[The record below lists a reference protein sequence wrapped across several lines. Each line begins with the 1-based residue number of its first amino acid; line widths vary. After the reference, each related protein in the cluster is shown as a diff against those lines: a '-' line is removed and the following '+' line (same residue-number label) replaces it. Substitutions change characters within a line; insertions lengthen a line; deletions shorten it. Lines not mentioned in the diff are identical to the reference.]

1 MSDVTISHA
10 GTILSISASNTTAGV
25 PIPIIETSDDTDPLT
40 SPDVTIG
47 DLTLDTNGNAV
58 SWSSAVVTQ
67 INLAIT
73 PGTDGQQLLHTIFQN
88 NVTERGKQSSN
99 DVISL
104 TRILPNGAVLTATGG
119 KIVGGPR
126 LMNQSQGG
134 RLGTMTY
141 QFKFARVTE
150 GPAVNALLG

>member
-1 MSDVTISHA
+1 MSDVTISHT

-25 PIPIIETSDDTDPLT
+25 PITIIETSDDTDPLT

-47 DLTLDTNGNAV
+47 DLTLDTNGNGV

-67 INLAIT
+67 VNLAIT
-73 PGTDGQQLLHTIFQN
+73 PGTDGQQLLHLIFQN
-88 NVTERGKQSSN
+88 NVTESGKRSSN
-99 DVISL
+99 DVITL
-104 TRILPNGAVLTATGG
+104 TRILPNGAVLTATRG

-150 GPAVNALLG
+150 GPAVLSLLG

>member
-10 GTILSISASNTTAGV
+10 GTSLSISASNTTAGV

-47 DLTLDTNGNAV
+47 DLTLDTNGNPV
-58 SWSSAVVTQ
+58 SWSNAVVTQ

-99 DVISL
+99 DTISL

-134 RLGTMTY
+134 RLSTMTY
-141 QFKFARVTE
+141 QFKFSRVTE